1 MSSVA
6 LDGKDG
12 KEIKFYKVGPI
23 FSSSTAMTPKIDK
36 KKIWLLLLHKNCLIA
51 SSKLYTRAFCV
62 WVKALNNDFSTE
74 LTSNSN
80 ILMEWSL

>member
-6 LDGKDG
+6 MNGKDG
-12 KEIKFYKVGPI
+12 KELKFYKVGPI
-23 FSSSTAMTPKIDK
+23 FSSSTAMPPKIDK
-36 KKIWLLLLHKNCLIA
+36 KKIWLLFLHKTGLIA

-80 ILMEWSL
+80 ILKA

>member
-6 LDGKDG
+6 MDGKDG
-12 KEIKFYKVGPI
+12 KELKFYKVGPI
-23 FSSSTAMTPKIDK
+23 FSSSTVMPPKIDK
-36 KKIWLLLLHKNCLIA
+36 KKIWLLFNKTGLIA

-74 LTSNSN
+74 LTSNNN
-80 ILMEWSL
+80 ILMA

>member
-6 LDGKDG
+6 MDGKDG
-12 KEIKFYKVGPI
+12 KELKFYKVGPI
-23 FSSSTAMTPKIDK
+23 FSSSTAMPPKIDK
-36 KKIWLLLLHKNCLIA
+36 KKIWLLYKTCLIA

-62 WVKALNNDFSTE
+62 WVKALNNNFSTE

-80 ILMEWSL
+80 ILMA